1 VAQNQQ
7 RATGAAADPL
17 QIVATVEGGR
27 PLWPVRS
34 SWRGAVPTVGGLAAP
49 EDVLQHAKPVA
60 LASRTERS
68 LVAALA
74 ADRGQEVLE
83 QAGRSGDHQTA
94 AAVAASLRLADLH
107 PDKALA
113 LLTWVRSG
121 GGDPATLRFIRRYL
135 PGLRA
140 LVALGPQLHAVV
152 PADGVGLGLLQ
163 IELLRSLGQVA
174 EADGVLQE
182 LPSRPDVLIA
192 RNERAFA
199 AGQAG
204 AVVEATEGVVP
215 ADDGSAMLALQ
226 RGRALREE
234 GRGPAALEMVE
245 RVLEVPDLG
254 AGVQL
259 AALGERT
266 SALRIVGRD
275 AEADITSADHD
286 ALQES
291 LTPPPGEAPPP
302 AAVAAPPVEAAVPA
316 ASVGVPAAEPPAA
329 VAATPAAPAAPA
341 AASPRQTSPLY
352 GRDLAD
358 ALDDARARVRR
369 QPRWGMAPGMFG
381 GRPHRDYL
389 GEVDEL
395 IRAGQVDAAE
405 SLLLGLLDAVDAEVD
420 RGEPVDDTH
429 FLTLAGLFARSGNL
443 TEELA
448 TLERLSDSYRRA
460 GGEAPEPVQ
469 RRISQVQTELLTLE
483 RQAAAQRA

>member
-27 PLWPVRS
+27 PVWPVRS

-94 AAVAASLRLADLH
+94 AAVTAALRLADLH

-140 LVALGPQLHAVV
+140 LVALSPQLHAVV

-163 IELLRSLGQVA
+163 IELLRSTGQVA
-174 EADGVLQE
+174 DADGVLQE
-182 LPSRPDVLIA
+182 LPPRPDVLLA

-199 AGQAG
+199 AGLAG

-226 RGRALREE
+226 RSRALREE

-245 RVLEVPDLG
+245 RVLELPDLG
-254 AGVQL
+254 PGVQL
-259 AALGERT
+259 AALRERT

-275 AEADITSADHD
+275 TEADISNADHD
-286 ALQES
+286 ALQEA

-302 AAVAAPPVEAAVPA
+302 APVAAPPVEAAVPA
-316 ASVGVPAAEPPAA
+316 ASVGVPATEQPAAVPATPAPPAA
-329 VAATPAAPAAPA
+329 AT
-341 AASPRQTSPLY
+341 PRQTSPFY

-448 TLERLSDSYRRA
+448 TLERLTDSYRRA

-469 RRISQVQTELLTLE
+469 RRISQVQAELLALE